1 MVQGGRKLGE
11 QQHVRSAQAL
21 FEGERLTLARLI
33 NGLKKSELAER
44 VSVTPAAIGQYE
56 RGKIRPSSDIILKL
70 SGELKFP
77 AAFFE
82 HGRRSF
88 AIKHE
93 DAHFRHLRSTTKTE
107 RSKVLARAELLME
120 LVEEL
125 EKYLDIPAVDL
136 PEDIAIGNGSAG
148 EIERAAEIVR
158 ERWGLSNGPIDNM
171 VRLLERHG
179 CVVTRLATGDSSRK
193 IDAFSTWIGPRPVVV
208 LSSEKDKVTRWRFDA
223 AHELG
228 HLIMHQD
235 AEPGS
240 LTIEK
245 QAHRFAAAFLMPK
258 KSIANS
264 LPRRVYWPDFISLKR
279 KWGVAASALL
289 RRSRDLGF
297 ISENQYR
304 RAMIQYNRN
313 GWRDDEPGDQELNS
327 EALANNKE
335 RPILFSKAIEILEQR
350 RGIAQEDLANNL
362 RITVELFRELV
373 STPVQEKIEIEL

>member
-1 MVQGGRKLGE
+1 MAQGGCKTRD
-11 QQHVRSAQAL
+11 QHQLRSAHAL
-21 FEGERLTLARLI
+21 FEGERLTLARLS
-33 NGLKKSELAER
+33 NGLKKSELADR
-44 VSVTPAAIGQYE
+44 VGVSPASIGQYE
-56 RGKIRPSSDIILKL
+56 RGRIRPSSDVILKL

-82 HGRRSF
+82 HGRQSF
-88 AIKHE
+88 ALKHE

-125 EKYLDIPAVDL
+125 EKYLKIPAVDL
-136 PEDIAIGNGSAG
+136 PEDSVGKGSAE
-148 EIERAAEIVR
+148 EIEKVAEVVR
-158 ERWGLSNGPIDNM
+158 ESWGLSNGPIDNM

-179 CVVTRLATGDSSRK
+179 CVVTRLAQGDSSHK
-193 IDAFSTWIGPRPVVV
+193 IDAFSTWMGPRPMVV

-228 HLIMHQD
+228 HLVMHQD

-245 QAHRFAAAFLMPK
+245 QAHRFAAAFLMPRK
-258 KSIANS
+258 GIANS
-264 LPRRVYWPDFISLKR
+264 LPRRVYWPDFINLKK
-279 KWGVAASALL
+279 KWGVAVSALL

-297 ISENQYR
+297 ISEDQYR
-304 RAMIQYNRN
+304 RGMVQYNRN
-313 GWRDDEPGDQELNS
+313 GWRYNEPGDQELNS

-335 RPILFSKAIEILEQR
+335 QPMLFHKAIEMLNQH
-350 RGIAQEDLANNL
+350 RGITQEDLANNL
-362 RITVELFRELV
+362 RITVELLQDLV
-373 STPVQEKIEIEL
+373 SSQREEKAEINL